1 MLKIVSLTVVRQI
14 VSGLLQVANLV
25 IVARFLTVP
34 EMGQYTL
41 AILLPTLLA
50 PMLTLGIQSA
60 NIYGIGRKL
69 ISPSEVLYVN
79 VIILGLIALI
89 GVGVTLVF
97 LYFFSSAFFPG
108 LSYELLIL
116 TAVAILPVLFL
127 TVIPTIFQ
135 AIQNYTVYNAIAVVN
150 PLVLLCVTVTGL
162 IISNSLKSVLIS
174 YLIANSIVFIGITYL
189 AIKHIKLSSYSV
201 VKFSKDFFKYS
212 IASHLSNIVT
222 LLNYRSSILLLGH
235 FTVPAQV
242 ALYSVG
248 LQMVEK
254 LWLPSQAVSMILLPK
269 ITHEMNDN
277 AKEVS
282 TLTVTT
288 ARLVL
293 IITTILALGFLVLS
307 PFIIQIMFGVN
318 YKDSV
323 YVCLFLAVGIVLW
336 APSRILASDI
346 AARGL
351 ANVNL
356 HNAIYVLI
364 INIVLSVILIYQY
377 GYLGAAVA
385 TSIAYSCDFFLRM
398 YAYQKLTH
406 LNVYKEMIPKKQDI
420 EMMID
425 VAKRKVYAK

>member
-162 IISNSLKSVLIS
+162 IISN
-174 YLIANSIVFIGITYL
+174 
-189 AIKHIKLSSYSV
+189 
-201 VKFSKDFFKYS
+201 
-212 IASHLSNIVT
+212 
-222 LLNYRSSILLLGH
+222 
-235 FTVPAQV
+235 
-242 ALYSVG
+242 
-248 LQMVEK
+248 
-254 LWLPSQAVSMILLPK
+254 
-269 ITHEMNDN
+269 
-277 AKEVS
+277 
-282 TLTVTT
+282 
-288 ARLVL
+288 
-293 IITTILALGFLVLS
+293 
-307 PFIIQIMFGVN
+307 
-318 YKDSV
+318 
-323 YVCLFLAVGIVLW
+323 
-336 APSRILASDI
+336 
-346 AARGL
+346 
-351 ANVNL
+351 
-356 HNAIYVLI
+356 
-364 INIVLSVILIYQY
+364 
-377 GYLGAAVA
+377 
-385 TSIAYSCDFFLRM
+385 
-398 YAYQKLTH
+398 
-406 LNVYKEMIPKKQDI
+406 
-420 EMMID
+420 
-425 VAKRKVYAK
+425 